1 VLLESLKTVELT
13 VIFITLVQQSI
24 SCGVT
29 ILFKRLL
36 AVKGLVTI
44 ITLVY

>member
-1 VLLESLKTVELT
+1 MLLKSLRTAKLIVVL
-13 VIFITLVQQSI
+13 ITLVQQSI
-24 SCGVT
+24 SYKVI

-36 AVKGLVTI
+36 AAKGLVTI